1 VCPAGDGVR
10 PKDSPTSE
18 ISRLN
23 VTNDEQH
30 KENCAANQFFS
41 SLLGISADP
50 ADRGKIIVNVQCGNV
65 GEVLTVVNDCGAQ
78 VFVYDGNA
86 DTFAKDRVQ
95 QERYFK
101 TFFAEYK
108 QTAATFPKKLMPKAY
123 IWFSS
128 AGPSATPQFMTDLR
142 EDKKTIVIVGRV
154 LYKDD
159 YTNRTTELCEF
170 VRPPVTFGAPA
181 WAGCLVHTTDK

>member
-1 VCPAGDGVR
+1 MLNKLPDWVKAPSPPQKQPDTPPATKTRGFVDIG
-10 PKDSPTSE
+10 PT
-18 ISRLN
+18 
-23 VTNDEQH
+23 
-30 KENCAANQFFS
+30 A
-41 SLLGISADP
+41 LGISADP